1 MARSI
6 EEQVELTAKQQLQQ
20 AGVDFKFKTDNVND
34 EIEAALSKAESK
46 SGGKGKNIP
55 DIKILLQMPNHS
67 YIPVMIEVKGTK
79 GKLEKRTDSGTL
91 SLYTDKGVKDYSSI
105 KNFAVNGALHYAE
118 SIIKYTKSYKEV
130 IAIGYNG
137 YSSADGK
144 LHTELGVY
152 FVSQENMLI
161 PKKISDYS
169 DLSFLANDHLPQLAT
184 AIHNLQLSEEERELQ
199 TVDFENQIVKVL
211 KDLNQQMHDNLNIKA
226 ENRVQLVCGMIMAGL
241 GAETVAPLRVEE
253 LNGDSGTYSN
263 DGVKML
269 NKIKEFLEHKQLPQE
284 KKHTINQLFEQIIQD
299 KNMYTPIKGTSPIKS
314 VYMCVVDDIMP
325 IFQSAKHLDFTGAMF
340 NEFYSWLPF
349 RPGDDKNDVV
359 LTPRYVTEFMA
370 RLCRVNMDSY
380 VWDYTAGSG
389 GFLVAAMKLMIQDA
403 REQIK
408 SSKELRLKEDHIK
421 LFQLLGIELRPDIY
435 MLAVLNMILMGD
447 GSSHILNEDSLQ
459 YNGKYNQAIKDE
471 KDKDFPA
478 NVFLLNPPYSAPG
491 SGLVFVEKALSRMSS
506 GYAAVLIKENAG
518 AGQAKD
524 YAKRILK
531 HSTLLAS
538 IRMTEKL
545 FIGKASVQTAI
556 YLFEVGHPHNV
567 QHRVKFINFAEDG
580 YKRANR
586 KKASNSVNLS
596 DDDHAKERYDEIV
609 NLILNRT
616 VKQSYLKPEDYIE
629 DTISLDGDDWIF
641 SKHKETDTR
650 PTLDDFRCTVA
661 DYLAWEVS
669 NILKNHPKEEDC
681 LGKF

>member
-1 MARSI
+1 MAHSI
-6 EEQVELTAKQQLQQ
+6 EEKVELLAKQQLMD
-20 AGVDFKFKTDNVND
+20 ADVKFKFKTDSVND

-55 DIKILLQMPNHS
+55 DIKILLQMPNHAFM
-67 YIPVMIEVKGTK
+67 PVMIEVKGTK
-79 GKLEKRTDSGTL
+79 GKLEKRSESGTL
-91 SLYTDKGVKDYSSI
+91 SLYTDKGVKDYTSI

-130 IAIGYNG
+130 IAVGYNG
-137 YSSADGK
+137 YTSEDGK
-144 LHTELGVY
+144 LHAELGVY
-152 FVSQENMLI
+152 FVSQDNMLI
-161 PKKISDYS
+161 PKKIGEYS
-169 DLSFLANDHLPQLAT
+169 DLSFLAQEHLPKLAK
-184 AIHNLQLSEEERELQ
+184 AIHDLQLSDEERELQ

-211 KDLNQQMHDNLNIKA
+211 KDLNQEMHDNLNIKA

-241 GAETVAPLRVEE
+241 GAENVAPLRIEE

-284 KKHTINQLFEQIIQD
+284 KKHTINQLFEQIIRD
-299 KNMYTPIKGTSPIKS
+299 KNMYTPIDGSSPIKS

-403 REQIK
+403 RDRIN
-408 SSKELRLKEDHIK
+408 SPKELRLKEDNIK
-421 LFQLLGIELRPDIY
+421 LYQLLGIELRPDIY

-459 YNGKYNQAIKDE
+459 YNGKYNQAIADE

-491 SGLVFVEKALSRMSS
+491 SGLVFVEKALNKMNS

-518 AGQAKD
+518 AGQARE

-531 HSTLLAS
+531 HSSLLAS
-538 IRMTEKL
+538 IHMSEKL

-556 YLFEVGHPHNV
+556 YLFEVGRPHDI
-567 QHRVKFINFAEDG
+567 QQKVKFVNFIEDG

-596 DDDHAKERYDEIV
+596 DDDHAKERYEEVV
-609 NLILNRT
+609 NRILNRT
-616 VKQSYLKPEDYIE
+616 VTTSYLKPEDYIE
-629 DTISLDGDDWIF
+629 DTITLNGDDWTFNQHRRTETKPTIEDF
-641 SKHKETDTR
+641 NKVIKE
-650 PTLDDFRCTVA
+650 
-661 DYLAWEVS
+661 YLAWRVGE
-669 NILKNHPKEEDC
+669 IIKKEDQ
-681 LGKF
+681 LGK

>member
-1 MARSI
+1 MASK
-6 EEQVELTAKQQLQQ
+6 EEQVELCAKQQLLD
-20 AGVDFKFKTDNVND
+20 AGVKFKFKTDNMND
-34 EIEAALSKAESK
+34 EIEDALYKAESK

-55 DIKILLQMPNHS
+55 DIKILLQMPDHS
-67 YIPVMIEVKGTK
+67 FMPVMIEVKGTK
-79 GKLEKRTDSGTL
+79 GKLEKRTEMGAL
-91 SLYTDKGVKDYSSI
+91 SLYTDKGVKDYASI

-137 YSSADGK
+137 YTSENGK
-144 LHTELGVY
+144 LYTELGVY

-161 PKKISDYS
+161 PKKIGDYS
-169 DLSFLANDHLPQLAT
+169 DLSFLAQDHLPQLST
-184 AIHNLQLSEEERELQ
+184 AIHNLQLSEDERERQ

-226 ENRVQLVCGMIMAGL
+226 EHRVQLVCGMIMAGL
-241 GAETVAPLRVEE
+241 GAENVAPLRVEE

-263 DGVKML
+263 DGIKML
-269 NKIKEFLEHKQLPQE
+269 NKIKEFLENKQLPHE
-284 KKHTINQLFEQIIQD
+284 KKHTINQLFEQIIRE
-299 KNMYTPIKGTSPIKS
+299 KNMYTPIDGASPIKS

-408 SSKELRLKEDHIK
+408 SPKELRLKEDHIK

-459 YNGKYNQAIKDE
+459 YNGKYNQAIADE

-491 SGLVFVEKALSRMSS
+491 SGLVFVEKALDKMSS
-506 GYAAVLIKENAG
+506 GYAAVLIRENAG

-524 YAKRILK
+524 YAQRILK

-538 IRMTEKL
+538 IRMTDKL

-556 YLFEVGHPHNV
+556 YLFEVGRPHNIL
-567 QHRVKFINFAEDG
+567 QKVKFINFTEDG

-586 KKASNSVNLS
+586 KKASKSVNLH

-609 NLILNRT
+609 NIILNQRVT
-616 VKQSYLKPEDYIE
+616 QSFLKSEDYIE
-629 DTISLDGDDWIF
+629 DTITLNGDDWTY
-641 SKHKETDTR
+641 SKHKKIDTC
-650 PTLDDFRCTVA
+650 PTLDDFRRSVA

-669 NILKNHPKEEDC
+669 NILKNNKEEES

>member
-1 MARSI
+1 MASK
-6 EEQVELTAKQQLQQ
+6 EEQVELYAKQQLLD
-20 AGVDFKFKTDNVND
+20 AGVKFKFKTDNVND
-34 EIEAALSKAESK
+34 EIEDALSKAESK

-55 DIKILLQMPNHS
+55 DIKILLQMPDHS
-67 YIPVMIEVKGTK
+67 FMPVMIEVKGTK
-79 GKLEKRTDSGTL
+79 GKLEKRTEMGAL
-91 SLYTDKGVKDYSSI
+91 SLYTDKGVKDYASI

-137 YSSADGK
+137 YASENGK
-144 LHTELGVY
+144 LYTELGVY

-161 PKKISDYS
+161 PKKIGDYS
-169 DLSFLANDHLPQLAT
+169 DLSFLAQDHLPQLST
-184 AIHNLQLSEEERELQ
+184 AIHNLQLSEDERERQ

-226 ENRVQLVCGMIMAGL
+226 EHRVQLVCGMIMAGL
-241 GAETVAPLRVEE
+241 GAENVAPLRVEE

-263 DGVKML
+263 DGIKLL
-269 NKIKEFLEHKQLPQE
+269 NKIKEFLENKQLPQE
-284 KKHTINQLFEQIIQD
+284 KKHTINQLFEQIIRE
-299 KNMYTPIKGTSPIKS
+299 KNMYTPIDGASPIKS

-403 REQIK
+403 RERIK
-408 SSKELRLKEDHIK
+408 SPKELRQKEDHIK

-447 GSSHILNEDSLQ
+447 GSSHILNENSLE
-459 YNGKYNQAIKDE
+459 YNGKYKQAIADE

-478 NVFLLNPPYSAPG
+478 NVFLLNPPYSASG
-491 SGLVFVEKALSRMSS
+491 SGLVFVEKALEKMNS

-518 AGQAKD
+518 AGQAKE
-524 YAKRILK
+524 YAQRILK

-538 IRMTEKL
+538 IHMTEKL

-556 YLFEVGHPHNV
+556 YLFEVGQPHDV
-567 QHRVKFINFAEDG
+567 QQKVKFINFVEDG

-596 DDDHAKERYDEIV
+596 DDDHAKERYDEVV
-609 NLILNRT
+609 NRILNRSVT
-616 VKQSYLKPEDYIE
+616 DSYLKPEDYIE
-629 DTISLDGDDWIF
+629 DTITLNGDDWTF
-641 SKHKETDTR
+641 SQHRKIDSI
-650 PTLDDFRCTVA
+650 PTYEDFAKVVK
-661 DYLAWEVS
+661 DYLAWRVGEIIKS
-669 NILKNHPKEEDC
+669 EDS
-681 LGKF
+681 LGK